1 MPINYDNRAFRGR
14 VNTDNG
20 EVSDETRFHYRQDGA
35 RLWASYSG
43 GSVITG
49 HLLGHVNEDDSLEF
63 VYHHINVDGELM
75 AGRCCSTPTIES
87 DGRLIMNESWQWMT
101 GDQSAGTSQVEEV
114 RDEA

>member
-14 VNTDNG
+14 VNTDNS
-20 EVSDETRFHYRQDGA
+20 EVSDETRFHYRQEGA

-87 DGRLIMNESWQWMT
+87 DGRLVMNESWQWMT

-114 RDEA
+114 KDEA

>member
-20 EVSDETRFHYRQDGA
+20 EVSDETRFHYRQEGA

-49 HLLGHVNEDDSLEF
+49 HLLGHVNQDDSLEF

-87 DGRLIMNESWQWMT
+87 DGRLVMNESWQWMT

-114 RDEA
+114 KDEA

>member
-114 RDEA
+114 KDEA

>member
-20 EVSDETRFHYRQDGA
+20 EVSDETRFHYRQEGA

-49 HLLGHVNEDDSLEF
+49 LLLGHVNEDDSLEF

-87 DGRLIMNESWQWMT
+87 DGRLVMNESWQWMT

-114 RDEA
+114 KDEA

>member
-20 EVSDETRFHYRQDGA
+20 EVSRETRFHYRQEGA
-35 RLWASYSG
+35 RLWANYAG
-43 GSVITG
+43 GSVVTG
-49 HLLGHVNEDDSLEF
+49 HLLGYVNEDDSLEF

-75 AGRCCSTPTIES
+75 AGRCRSTPVVES
-87 DGRLIMNESWQWMT
+87 DGRLVMEESWQWMT

-114 RDEA
+114 KD

>member
-20 EVSDETRFHYRQDGA
+20 EVSDETRFHYRQEGA

-87 DGRLIMNESWQWMT
+87 DGRLVMNESWQWMT

-114 RDEA
+114 KDEA

>member
-20 EVSDETRFHYRQDGA
+20 EVSDVTRFHYRQDGA

-87 DGRLIMNESWQWMT
+87 DGRLVMNESWQWMT

-114 RDEA
+114 KDEA